1 VSRER
6 ECLTVA
12 KVLEAR
18 AKKSP
23 RVVISR
29 DMARWLAA
37 LCKDLAWQENTAEVP
52 R

>member
-1 VSRER
+1 MTRER

-18 AKKSP
+18 AAKSP

-29 DMARWLAA
+29 DMARFLAE
-37 LCKDLAWQENTAEVP
+37 LCRDLAWMEDTAEVP